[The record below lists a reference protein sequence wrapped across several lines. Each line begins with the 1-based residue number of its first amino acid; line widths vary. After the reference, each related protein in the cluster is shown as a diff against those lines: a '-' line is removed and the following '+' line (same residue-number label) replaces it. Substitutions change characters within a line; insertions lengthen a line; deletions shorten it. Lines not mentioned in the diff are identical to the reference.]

1 MPTSMPNATIT
12 FPMLGDKFQITAA
25 PFFNIGKLEIHWY
38 GIIIAL
44 GFLLAIWYGVKNSRR
59 FGLDFDTI
67 IDLLIWDVPLSIIGA
82 RIYFVIFHYD
92 IYRDNFWDVFK
103 VWNGGLGFYGALIA
117 TVITISIFCK
127 VRKIKIGALLDFAA
141 PGLLIGQSVGRWGNF
156 MNREA
161 FGVETDVFCRMG
173 LTNPGAE
180 TIFVHPAFLYESLW
194 NALGFLLIYTF
205 IRKGKRKYDGQIFA
219 MYLAWYGAA
228 RFMIESVRTDSLY
241 LFSTGIRVSQLVGGL
256 CIIGAIIYLAVNG
269 SRKHDESKL
278 FVNVVNAQEEAEA
291 ASEEDNKKQ

>member
-103 VWNGGLGFYGALIA
+103 IWNGGLGFYGALIA
-117 TVITISIFCK
+117 SVITISIFCK
-127 VRKIKIGALLDFAA
+127 VRKIKVGALLDFAA

-180 TIFVHPAFLYESLW
+180 TVFVHPAFLYESLW

-278 FVNVVNAQEEAEA
+278 FVNVVNAREEAEA